1 MLRKIV
7 VSIAFMA
14 MVFVTAAEGAGQGQ
28 DHRALRGTYALNGT
42 RVCTYTS
49 QNGFG
54 PAPAYA
60 LIDAATTRTAIF
72 TGELNLNGDGT
83 GTADFKLMQFVHQL
97 VAPGNQT
104 MSVAEIEC
112 TVLYG
117 NLPDGTLE
125 LSTTNCSGPVTA
137 GLGTGLFVADSGDV
151 TMAVSTNRNGSVL
164 LLSNVDPTVSE
175 ITAVFPPPPDPPS
188 FTSISKV
195 MCARSFTAVLVAP
208 YE

>member
-1 MLRKIV
+1 MMRKIGV
-7 VSIAFMA
+7 LIALMA

-49 QNGFG
+49 QGGFG
-54 PAPAYA
+54 PAPTYT
-60 LIDAATTRTAIF
+60 LSDDATTRTAIF

-83 GTADFKLMQFVHQL
+83 GTAVFKLMQFVHQL
-97 VAPGNQT
+97 VAPGNQS

-112 TVLYG
+112 TVSYG

-125 LSTTNCSGPVTA
+125 LSTSNCGGPVTA
-137 GLGTGLFVADSGDV
+137 GLGTGLFVTDSGEV
-151 TMAVSTNRNGSVL
+151 TLTVSTNRNGSVL
-164 LLSNVDPTVSE
+164 LLSNVDPTINE
-175 ITAVFPPPPDPPS
+175 ITAVFPPPPDTPS
-188 FTSISKV
+188 FTSTSNV
-195 MCARSFTAVLVAP
+195 LCARSFTAVLVAP